1 MPIFHLSQ
9 KINKWNSRMVARVM
23 IFYKVYPFCLNYTF
37 WNNINL
43 HIHMFSHIL
52 VFPALLD
59 SKKGQPWEISTTWHS
74 LADHFLLTPTLDKH
88 LPEET
93 LFYHRSLLPTSGSS
107 QLPITLDPGGLRP
120 SFSLFRHPHTCGTCM
135 HTQRHTHIHMHTH
148 THTHTHT

>member
-1 MPIFHLSQ
+1 MLTMPIFHLSQ

-107 QLPITLDPGGLRP
+107 QLPITLATGGSDVLFWTP
-120 SFSLFRHPHTCGTCM
+120 SIPAVTHAYTYTHVHT
-135 HTQRHTHIHMHTH
+135 IKNK
-148 THTHTHT
+148 